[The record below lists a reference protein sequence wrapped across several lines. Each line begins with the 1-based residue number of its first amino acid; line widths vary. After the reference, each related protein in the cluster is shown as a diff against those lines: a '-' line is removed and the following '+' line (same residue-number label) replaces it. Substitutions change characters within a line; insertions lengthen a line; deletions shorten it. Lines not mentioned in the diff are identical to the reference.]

1 MARYRDIDLA
11 VEHLSTHAA
20 REQWREFRRAHLLFL
35 LGPMPGKFGLEVD
48 ALFDEVHRHGHVH
61 PMIGFVE
68 EATLSAAVAPGQ
80 PSILDDYLKRRGW
93 QETPR
98 GRAYLQGIGSS
109 VPSLYEVQ
117 GVAPGEWIDLRDRLR
132 DVPVV
137 RVMEQLGSQHLKR
150 WDCLVGR
157 VMAVRDEHMLS
168 AGTLALNRSTAEAI
182 EARLA
187 KERGGSTE
195 STALLLQ
202 MWLDGLLTAARRPL
216 PTLQNT
222 DGEPMLFATTRLKF
236 KAADREEVER
246 RLDALDGWTRDAPG
260 EPAWTRS
267 SSGRSGPGTVLA
279 SLRIERAQLL
289 LDTNSQGRLERAIA
303 DLQTALGELVGRP
316 MTSIEDAQVALR
328 EQLAAGGPR
337 RGQRKGK
344 GMATEDPGMSPAEMQ
359 AVVHRFK
366 EQHYRRTLDEIVP
379 MLGNKTPRQ
388 CTRSKAGRQKLMSWL
403 KELENGELRQAAN
416 QGMAPMDFGWMWE
429 ELGLTRE

>member
-1 MARYRDIDLA
+1 MARYRDIELA

-20 REQWREFRRAHLLFL
+20 RGEWRDFRREHLLFL
-35 LGPMPGKFGLEVD
+35 LGPVPEKFGLEIG
-48 ALFDEVHRHGHVH
+48 ALFDEVHALGHAN

-68 EATLSAAVAPGQ
+68 EATMSAAIAPGQ

-93 QETPR
+93 QETSR

-109 VPSLYEVQ
+109 VPSLYEVRD
-117 GVAPGEWIDLRDRLR
+117 VAPGEWIDLRDRLR
-132 DVPVV
+132 EGPVV
-137 RVMEQLGSQHLKR
+137 RVMERLGSQHLQR
-150 WDCLVGR
+150 WDCLIGR
-157 VMAVRDEHMLS
+157 VLVVRDEHMLS
-168 AGTLALNRSTAEAI
+168 AGTLALNRSTADAI
-182 EARLA
+182 EARMA
-187 KERGGSTE
+187 RQHGGTTE
-195 STALLLQ
+195 ASALLLQ

-236 KAADREEVER
+236 KATDREEVER
-246 RLDALDGWTRDAPG
+246 RLDAVEGWTRDAPG

-267 SSGRSGPGTVLA
+267 SSGGAGPGTVLA

-289 LDTNSQGRLERAIA
+289 LDTNSQGRLERALA
-303 DLQTALGELVGRP
+303 DLQPALGELVGRP
-316 MTSIEDAQVALR
+316 MTSIEDARVALG

-344 GMATEDPGMSPAEMQ
+344 GKATEDPGTSPAEMQ
-359 AVVHRFK
+359 AFVHQFK
-366 EQHYRRTLDEIVP
+366 EQHYRRTLDESVP
-379 MLGNKTPRQ
+379 LLGNKTPRQ
-388 CTRSKAGRQKLMSWL
+388 CARSKAGRQKLVNWL
-403 KELENGELRQAAN
+403 KELENGELRQAAD